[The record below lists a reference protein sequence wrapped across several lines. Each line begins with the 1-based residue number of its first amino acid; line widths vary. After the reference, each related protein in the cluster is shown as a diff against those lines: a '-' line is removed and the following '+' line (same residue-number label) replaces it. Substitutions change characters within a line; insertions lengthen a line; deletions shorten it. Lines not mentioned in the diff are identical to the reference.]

1 MAQAIFNDI
10 CKKRNLPFKGFSAG
24 IWTRTGLPASEKSV
38 LAMAQM
44 GIDISDFTSTEITDV
59 DVDKMH
65 LFAVMTT
72 DHKCALVSFGIDEN
86 RIQVLN
92 EANGG
97 ISDPYGGSEARYLI
111 CRDELIDAIEEL
123 MERMGDSL

>member
-10 CKKRNLPFKGFSAG
+10 CSKRNLTYEGLSAG
-24 IWTRTGLPASEKSV
+24 IWTRSGCPASQNSI
-38 LAMAQM
+38 LAMRDM
-44 GIDISDFTSTEITDV
+44 GIDISDFRSTEISDV
-59 DVDKMH
+59 NMDEIC
-65 LFAVMTT
+65 LFAVMTPE
-72 DHKCALVSFGIDEN
+72 HKEALISFGIDKS

-111 CRDELIDAIEEL
+111 CRDELLQSVEEL
-123 MERMGDSL
+123 LMRMGEDQ